1 MAGDRC
7 VMPEQVK
14 GSVLFL
20 NLYDVAEE
28 IRLDAVRGLLGAR
41 PQERVFKHAAPEYV
55 RFERPPVLEP
65 INLEGLLPTG
75 CTGQVKY
82 YDYGVISV
90 LFELPFTGD
99 WEKIV
104 EMAARWMSGAEFES
118 AALRV
123 VREKLINVESALV
136 RSYPNWLN
144 EDYFIFH
151 LYDVPDSPTAAEL
164 AKARGQDIA
173 RIVRGETHLL
183 SVEEQTEILQA
194 SISYYPSDL
203 AVIGWNA
210 AVIYDTPTGAQTGI
224 QLLEYANS
232 QLLEFRYYD
241 ELLTRVLGGVY
252 SFLKKPSGFLARWK
266 RQKEARRLQSVTV
279 EVTELVEHVDNSIKF
294 LSDMFSARL
303 YRLAAS
309 KVGVPDYKSLVN
321 QKLHTAEE
329 LYRSLVDEFQASR
342 GFVLE
347 LMVVIILVIELVYFF
362 KGR

>member
-1 MAGDRC
+1 MS
-7 VMPEQVK
+7 ELVK

-28 IRLDAVRGLLGAR
+28 IKLDRVRELLGAR

-55 RFERPPVLEP
+55 RFERPPVLESIDVSALAP
-65 INLEGLLPTG
+65 QGA
-75 CTGQVKY
+75 TGQVKY

-90 LFELPFTGD
+90 LFELPFIGD
-99 WEKIV
+99 WDKIV
-104 EMAARWMSGAEFES
+104 ETAAQWMSGSEFEA

-123 VREKLINVESALV
+123 VKERVKNVESALV
-136 RSYPNWLN
+136 RLYSTWLN

-151 LYDVPDSPTAAEL
+151 LYDVPGCPSALEL
-164 AKARGQDIA
+164 AKEHGGDIA
-173 RIVRGETHLL
+173 RIVRAETLPL
-183 SVEEQTEILQA
+183 SREEQAEVLQS

-210 AVIYDTPTGAQTGI
+210 AVVYDTPTGAQTAI

-241 ELLTRVLGGVY
+241 ELLTRVLAGVY
-252 SFLKKPSGFLARWK
+252 SFLKTPRGFFARWK
-266 RQKEARRLQSVTV
+266 RQKEAYRLQSVTV
-279 EVTELVEHVDNSIKF
+279 EVTELVERVDNSIKF
-294 LSDMFSARL
+294 LSDMYSARL
-303 YRLAAS
+303 YRLAAA

-321 QKLHTAEE
+321 QKLRTAEE

-347 LMVVIILVIELVYFF
+347 LMVVVILVIELIFLF
-362 KGR
+362 KGQ

>member
-1 MAGDRC
+1 
-7 VMPEQVK
+7 MPELVK

-28 IRLDAVRGLLGAR
+28 IKLDKVRSLLGAR

-65 INLEGLLPTG
+65 INVDGLVSERA
-75 CTGQVKY
+75 TGQVKY

-90 LFELPFTGD
+90 LFELPFAGD
-99 WEKIV
+99 WDKVV

-123 VREKLINVESALV
+123 VKEKIKNVENALV
-136 RSYPNWLN
+136 RSYSNWLN

-151 LYDVPDSPTAAEL
+151 FYDVPGVPAAAEVVR
-164 AKARGQDIA
+164 AHGSDIA
-173 RIVRGETHLL
+173 RIVRGETNLL
-183 SVEEQTEILQA
+183 SNEEQSETLQS
-194 SISYYPSDL
+194 SISYYPTDL

-210 AVIYDTPTGAQTGI
+210 AVIYDTPTGAQTAI

-241 ELLTRVLGGVY
+241 EVLTRELGGVY
-252 SFLKKPSGFLARWK
+252 SFLKKPRGFFARWK
-266 RQKEARRLQSVTV
+266 RQKEAYRLQSMTV
-279 EVTELVEHVDNSIKF
+279 EVTELVERVDNSIKF

-303 YRLAAS
+303 YRLAAM

-321 QKLHTAEE
+321 QKLHIAEE

-347 LMVVIILVIELVYFF
+347 LMVVIILVIELIFLF
-362 KGR
+362 KGN